1 MRTIGSLLLVPALGR
16 LSAASVHKAEPAGFS
31 ASTPPSQRARK
42 AEQQAARPGRGLK
55 YVMSLVDSV
64 LNRLTMYRLVLY
76 YLVFLVLAAL
86 ALSLFGVLPFQPLDF
101 LASLS
106 ILVFVCWIA
115 NSAFARVLKVPA
127 NTESLYITA
136 FILALIITPQSS
148 GHSLAAGFGFLLWVG
163 VWAMASKYIL
173 AIRRKHIF
181 NPAAVAVVLTAFTL
195 NQEASW
201 WVGTPAMVPFV
212 LLGGLLVARKIARAD
227 LVLSFL
233 AVAGAV
239 ILGPEL
245 AKGAGIVSATGRFL
259 ADTPVLFFA
268 FVMLTEPSTT
278 PPAKAR
284 RIVYGALVGA
294 LFAPFLHFGK
304 LFLTPELALVAGNVF
319 SYLVSP
325 KARYLLKLEARAQLA
340 PDIYEFRFT
349 GHRSIRF
356 RPGQYLEWTLGHLR
370 PDSRGNRRYFTI
382 ASSPDERAVRV
393 GVKFYPGAS
402 SFKRSLHAMRPGDQ
416 IVAAQLAGDFVL
428 PTGKQEK
435 LVFMAGGIGITPF
448 RSMLRDLLDRKEAR
462 PITVLYSNRAAPEIV
477 YADVLEEARQ
487 QLGITTV
494 YTLTDESRV
503 PPEWQGEIGRFD
515 SEMIARTVPDYR
527 ERTFYLSGP
536 RSLVVGF
543 EEVLRDIGVP
553 GSRIKTDFFPGYA

>member
-1 MRTIGSLLLVPALGR
+1 
-16 LSAASVHKAEPAGFS
+16 
-31 ASTPPSQRARK
+31 
-42 AEQQAARPGRGLK
+42 
-55 YVMSLVDSV
+55 MSLVDSV

-76 YLVFLVLAAL
+76 YLIFLVLAAVT
-86 ALSLFGVLPFQPLDF
+86 LSLFGVLPFRPLDL
-101 LASLS
+101 LASLA

-115 NSAFARVLKVPA
+115 NGVFARVLKVPA

-136 FILALIITPQSS
+136 FILALIITPQSA
-148 GHSLAAGFGFLLWVG
+148 GHSLAAGSLFLLWAG
-163 VWAMASKYIL
+163 VWAMASKYVL

-181 NPAAVAVVLTAFTL
+181 NPAAVAVALTAFTL
-195 NQEASW
+195 NQAASW
-201 WVGTPAMVPFV
+201 WVGTSAMVPFV
-212 LLGGLLVARKIARAD
+212 LLGGFLVARKIARLD

-233 AVAGAV
+233 AAACAV

-245 AKGAGIVSATGRFL
+245 AKGAGLVSATGRLL

-278 PPAKAR
+278 PPARAR
-284 RIVYGALVGA
+284 RIMYGALVGA

-304 LFLTPELALVAGNVF
+304 LFLTPELALIAGNIF

-340 PDIYEFRFT
+340 PDVYELRFT
-349 GHRSIRF
+349 SDRRIRF
-356 RPGQYLEWTLGHLR
+356 RPGQYLEWTLGHSR

-382 ASSPDERAVRV
+382 ASSPGEREVRL

-402 SFKRSLHAMRPGDQ
+402 SFKRSLLAMRPGDQ
-416 IVAAQLAGDFVL
+416 IGAAQLAGDFVL
-428 PTGKQEK
+428 PAGKQEK

-448 RSMLRDLLDRKEAR
+448 RSMIRDLLDHEEAR
-462 PITVLYSNRAAPEIV
+462 PITVLYSNKAAPEIV
-477 YADVLEEARQ
+477 YADVLEEARK

-494 YTLTDESRV
+494 YTLTDENRV
-503 PPEWQGEIGRFD
+503 PPDWQGETGRFD
-515 SEMIARTVPDYR
+515 AEMIAKTVPDYC

-536 RSLVVGF
+536 RSLVVRF
-543 EEVLRDIGVP
+543 EEVLRGLGIP
-553 GSRIKTDFFPGYA
+553 KSRIKTDFFPGYA